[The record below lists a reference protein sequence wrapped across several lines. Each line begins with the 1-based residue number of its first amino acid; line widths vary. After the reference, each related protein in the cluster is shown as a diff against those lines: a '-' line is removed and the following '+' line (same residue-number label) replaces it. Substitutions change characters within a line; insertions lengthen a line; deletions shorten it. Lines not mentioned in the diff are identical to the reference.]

1 MHMRI
6 FLDFKIIIIIIIIII
21 LKPKLHN
28 AHAYFLGF

>member
-6 FLDFKIIIIIIIIII
+6 FLDLNIIIIIII

-28 AHAYFLGF
+28 ADAYFLGF